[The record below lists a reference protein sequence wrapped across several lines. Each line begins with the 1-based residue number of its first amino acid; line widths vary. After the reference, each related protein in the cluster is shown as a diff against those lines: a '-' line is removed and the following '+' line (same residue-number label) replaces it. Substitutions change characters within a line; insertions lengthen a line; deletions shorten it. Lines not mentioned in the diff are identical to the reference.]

1 MKPPGSTLLSGFQR
15 VFRKLMI
22 KDRHTIELTQ
32 KEIKTM
38 QTEKKANI

>member
-15 VFRKLMI
+15 DFRQLMI
-22 KDRHTIELTQ
+22 KDRPTIELTQ

-38 QTEKKANI
+38 QTEKEANI